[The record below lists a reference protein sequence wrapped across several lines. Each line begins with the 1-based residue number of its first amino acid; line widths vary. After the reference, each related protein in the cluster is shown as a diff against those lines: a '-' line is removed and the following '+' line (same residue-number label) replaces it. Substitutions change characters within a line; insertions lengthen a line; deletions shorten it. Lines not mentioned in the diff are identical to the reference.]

1 MTALRW
7 LKPPL
12 RAARSAWRAARAQLG
27 AAPPSPPAPR
37 HAAPPTRADAG
48 RAPGPAL
55 RVDVEE
61 TPNPNARKLLVNR
74 ALVAAGTLSASS
86 PAEAAAHP
94 VTAALFAVPGV
105 RTVLVARD
113 FATVTRD
120 PGVSW
125 ATLEPALAAALER
138 AVDTTP

>member
-12 RAARSAWRAARAQLG
+12 RAARSAWRAARVQLG
-27 AAPPSPPAPR
+27 ITPAPPPPPR
-37 HAAPPTRADAG
+37 HAAPPARGDAD
-48 RAPGPAL
+48 RGPAL

-74 ALVAAGTLSASS
+74 ALVASGTLSASS

-120 PGVSW
+120 PSVSW
-125 ATLEPALAAALER
+125 AKLEPALAAALER